1 MEDRVADWVALVDEA
16 YPESDAASWD
26 ALGLQVGD
34 PEAEVRAV
42 LVCLDVTDVTLDEAR
57 ERACDLVL
65 AHHPLLFRPLARLTP
80 STAAGRLALRA
91 AREGVALLAAHTNL
105 DAAVPGTT
113 DPIADV
119 LGLVDRRPLA
129 PLPAEP
135 AGARL
140 RLVAHVP
147 PESTVAVVEAL
158 TAAGAG
164 GIGEYTGCS
173 FRVRGLGTFTPSADA
188 NPVAGERGRPEEVV
202 EDRVEVV
209 LPRAAA
215 GAVVQALRLAHPY
228 EEVAFSLVALVEP
241 PAPGRAKGIG
251 LVGALPT
258 PVPLR
263 EVARALSAG
272 LPSPHLRVAGDL
284 GRPVSRVA
292 ACGGA
297 GDSLMGEAIASGAD
311 VYVTGDLRHHVAL
324 DALAAGLALVDA
336 GHFATEAPA
345 LGPAVDLLAEAAAR
359 RGLRAPLLRSA
370 ATTEP
375 WAAWS
380 PGTADDRRSA
390 DGGLGDSR

>member
-1 MEDRVADWVALVDEA
+1 MGDCVADWIALVDA
-16 YPESDAASWD
+16 TYPESDAASWD
-26 ALGLQVGD
+26 ATGLQVGD
-34 PEAEVRAV
+34 PAAEVNAV
-42 LVCLDVTDVTLDEAR
+42 LVCLDVVDGTLDEAR
-57 ERACDLVL
+57 ERGCDLVL

-80 STAAGRLALRA
+80 ATAAGRLALRA
-91 AREGVALLAAHTNL
+91 ARDGVAVLAAHTNL

-119 LGLVDRRPLA
+119 LGLVDLRPLA
-129 PLPAEP
+129 PLDPRP

-147 PESTVAVVEAL
+147 PEATAAVIEAI
-158 TAAGAG
+158 TGAGAG
-164 GIGEYTGCS
+164 RIGEYTGCS
-173 FRVRGLGTFTPSADA
+173 FRVGGIGTFTPSGGADPA
-188 NPVAGERGRPEEVV
+188 VGERGRPQDVA

-209 LPRAAA
+209 LPLTVA
-215 GAVVQALRLAHPY
+215 GDVVTALRGAHPY
-228 EEVAFSLVALVEP
+228 EEVAFSLVALVDP
-241 PAPGRAKGIG
+241 PEPGRAKGIG
-251 LVGALPT
+251 LVGALPA

-263 EVARALSAG
+263 EVARALSIG

-284 GRPVSRVA
+284 DRPISRVA

-297 GDSLMGEAIASGAD
+297 GDTLMRDALASGAE

-324 DALAAGLALVDA
+324 DALTAGLALVDA

-345 LGPAVDLLAEAAAR
+345 LGAAVARLAQAAAR
-359 RGLRAPLLRSA
+359 RGLRAPLLRSS

-380 PGTADDRRSA
+380 PHGE
-390 DGGLGDSR
+390 